1 MRRPMRWRLGILN
14 AASAA
19 LLLMAFAAAAHA
31 QRATTAAPAQAA
43 GAPSTELQTRSIDEL
58 IQALPGRFVP
68 LAQLVRAALD
78 HGLDAQLANAE
89 RRVVEADAVIAGRV
103 IDPTLQLGSGLTSKG
118 VADENVF
125 RTAQAVVSGQL
136 PWGTA
141 LAASLTRG
149 PGRDIAGTSLFS
161 QQNVYG
167 LSISQPLLE
176 GFNQRT
182 TDWSAAR
189 IERTAAVQ
197 SFARVREGVAAD
209 IELLYWTLAETQ
221 ASEAVYQ
228 RSLVLAQTL
237 LSRNSELA
245 KRDMV
250 AEVDVLTSR
259 GGVALR
265 TSSLIQARQARRDA
279 SDRLLFAAYGDH
291 AVDEI
296 ARDSTPVK
304 SIDSDERGVSSAE
317 LVSALATAVAKR
329 KDLIAAQGR
338 RDAAKL
344 RVSQTRNALLP
355 GLSVDGGFSSTPSSG
370 TAIDGSA
377 LGRNSAWRIGLS
389 LSAPLF
395 NYGDRGGSLRA
406 DAMYDIQDVRVRST
420 LSDVQR
426 ETRAAVR
433 AVESVR
439 ERRAAAEQA
448 ASLAW
453 DQLVAERKRL
463 DLGLGDSFRLL
474 QTEENAVRAELEA
487 VRARYELARAQVR
500 FRYAIGNGA

>member
-1 MRRPMRWRLGILN
+1 MQRHARLRKHVRHAGQG
-14 AASAA
+14 A
-19 LLLMAFAAAAHA
+19 LLLLAFAVAARA
-31 QRATTAAPAQAA
+31 QRAAPAPVAA
-43 GAPSTELQTRSIDEL
+43 STELQTRSISEM

-68 LAQLVRAALD
+68 LAQLIRAALD

-118 VADENVF
+118 AADASVF

-149 PGRDIAGTSLFS
+149 PGRDIAGSTLFS

-167 LSISQPLLE
+167 LSLSQPLLD

-197 SFARVREGVAAD
+197 TFARVREGVAAD
-209 IELLYWTLAETQ
+209 IELLYWTLAEAQ
-221 ASEAVYQ
+221 AGEAVYQ
-228 RSLVLAQTL
+228 RSLELAQTL

-279 SDRLLFAAYGDH
+279 SDKLLFAAYGDH

-296 ARDSTPVK
+296 ARDSMPVK
-304 SIDSDERGVSSAE
+304 SVVTDERAVSTAE
-317 LVSALATAVAKR
+317 LVSALSMAIVKR

-338 RDAAKL
+338 RDAARL

-355 GLSVDGGFSSTPSSG
+355 GLSLDGGYSSTPSSS

-377 LGRNSAWRIGLS
+377 LGRNNAWRIGLS

-395 NYGDRGGSLRA
+395 NYGDRGSSLRA
-406 DAMYDIQDVRVRST
+406 DAVYDMQDVRVRST
-420 LSDVQR
+420 LSAVQL

-439 ERRAAAEQA
+439 ERLAAAEQA

-500 FRYAIGNGA
+500 FRYAIGAATLP